1 MLKKHLLFFP
11 QIIQKK
17 KEDNIPLRLPNV
29 NINGL
34 TVERESS
41 VNFLGVRIDENLTWR
56 DHMHTVECK
65 IAKNIGLSNQGKHYL
80 DENCLKE
87 IYFAYIHAYLNYA
100 YEKEYVY
107 F

>member
-1 MLKKHLLFFP
+1 MNKELINVRNWFNANKLSLNVKKAFIVFSTNYP
-11 QIIQKK
+11 KKK

-56 DHMHTVECK
+56 DHMHTVKCK
-65 IAKNIGLSNQGKHYL
+65 IAKNIGLSN
-80 DENCLKE
+80 
-87 IYFAYIHAYLNYA
+87 
-100 YEKEYVY
+100 
-107 F
+107 